1 MDDYTPSEP
10 DKLFPN
16 SALLKRL
23 QKNTFIKQLIKT
35 ERKYFLDNTCN

>member
-16 SALLKRL
+16 SPTKEVT
-23 QKNTFIKQLIKT
+23 KNTSIKQLIKS
-35 ERKYFLDNTCN
+35 ERKYFLDSTCN